1 MMGKL
6 KLQKIKDLY
15 IMKKNILFAV
25 ALTVLS
31 LSSCQQKYSVIDN
44 MVYLKDAEK
53 TASKKLTIND
63 EGAETVLVSRL
74 GQKADVDVNVEYAI
88 DPSFVDEYN
97 RVNGTDYFALPEE
110 YCSFSESKS
119 TIKAGEINSAPV
131 TLSIRPLD
139 DKIDPSK
146 KYAVPVSIVNSEGVE
161 TMKSSSS
168 MVIILD
174 QIITTS
180 VLNLSKAK
188 IGLTGNPLVGSY
200 QTWTIEWL
208 FNKYNLGKN
217 NTNWN
222 LKGADNKAL
231 VYTRTGDVGHPAG
244 EFMIKVGTDQVRME
258 SLLETNKWY
267 HMAVVYDG
275 SSFKFYLNGELQLT
289 KAAACA
295 GQTFDIAYIDFGNV
309 KEAYNFN
316 GYVSELRLWS
326 VPRSQTEIQ
335 NNMYVVSPDS
345 EGLEIYWKCND
356 GSGTTIHDY
365 SGNERHGTLS
375 SAETWMTDVK
385 FPPQN

>member
-1 MMGKL
+1 
-6 KLQKIKDLY
+6 
-15 IMKKNILFAV
+15 MKKNILFAV

-63 EGAETVLVSRL
+63 EGAETILVSRL
-74 GQKADVDVNVEYAI
+74 GQKTDVDVNVEYAI

-97 RVNGTDYFALPEE
+97 RVNGTDYLALPEE
-110 YCSFSESKS
+110 YCSFSENMA
-119 TIKAGEINSAPV
+119 TIKAGEINSVPV
-131 TLSIRPLD
+131 TLSIKPLD
-139 DKIDPSK
+139 NKIEPSK

-326 VPRSQTEIQ
+326 VPRSQTEVQ

-345 EGLEIYWKCND
+345 KGLEIYWKCND

>member
-1 MMGKL
+1 
-6 KLQKIKDLY
+6 
-15 IMKKNILFAV
+15 MKKNILFAV

-309 KEAYNFN
+309 NAAYAFN

-326 VPRSQTEIQ
+326 VPRSQTEVQ
-335 NNMYVVSPDS
+335 NNMYVVFPDS
-345 EGLEIYWKCND
+345 KGLEIYWKCND

>member
-1 MMGKL
+1 
-6 KLQKIKDLY
+6 
-15 IMKKNILFAV
+15 MKKNILFAV

-97 RVNGTDYFALPEE
+97 RVNGTDYLALPEE
-110 YCSFSESKS
+110 YCSFSENMA
-119 TIKAGEINSAPV
+119 TIKAGEINSVPV
-131 TLSIRPLD
+131 TLSIKPLD
-139 DKIDPSK
+139 NKIDLSN

-326 VPRSQTEIQ
+326 VPRSQTEVQ

-345 EGLEIYWKCND
+345 KGLEIYWKCND

>member
-1 MMGKL
+1 
-6 KLQKIKDLY
+6 
-15 IMKKNILFAV
+15 MKKNILFAV

-139 DKIDPSK
+139 DKIDTSK

-326 VPRSQTEIQ
+326 VPRSQTEVQ

>member
-1 MMGKL
+1 
-6 KLQKIKDLY
+6 
-15 IMKKNILFAV
+15 MKKNILFAV

-97 RVNGTDYFALPEE
+97 RVNGTDYLALPEE
-110 YCSFSESKS
+110 YCSFSENMA
-119 TIKAGEINSAPV
+119 TIKAGEINSVPV
-131 TLSIRPLD
+131 TLSIKPLD
-139 DKIDPSK
+139 NKIDPSK

-188 IGLTGNPLVGSY
+188 IDLTGNPLVGSY

-326 VPRSQTEIQ
+326 VPRSQTEVQ

-345 EGLEIYWKCND
+345 KGLEIYWKCND

>member
-1 MMGKL
+1 
-6 KLQKIKDLY
+6 
-15 IMKKNILFAV
+15 MKKNILFAV

-97 RVNGTDYFALPEE
+97 RVNGTDYLALPEE
-110 YCSFSESKS
+110 YCSFSENMA
-119 TIKAGEINSAPV
+119 TIKAGEINSVPV
-131 TLSIRPLD
+131 TLSIKPLD
-139 DKIDPSK
+139 NKIDPSK

-161 TMKSSSS
+161 AMKSSSS

-326 VPRSQTEIQ
+326 VPRSQTEVQ

-345 EGLEIYWKCND
+345 KGLEIYWKCND

>member
-1 MMGKL
+1 
-6 KLQKIKDLY
+6 
-15 IMKKNILFAV
+15 MKKNILYAT
-25 ALTVLS
+25 ALAVLS
-31 LSSCQQKYSVIDN
+31 FSSCQQEYSVIDN
-44 MVYLKDAEK
+44 MVYLKDAER
-53 TASKKLTIND
+53 TSSKKLTVSD

-97 RVNGTDYFALPEE
+97 RVNGTDYLALPEE

-231 VYTRTGDVGHPAG
+231 VYTRTGDGGHPAG

-267 HMAVVYDG
+267 HLAVVYDG

-309 KEAYNFN
+309 NAAYAFN

-326 VPRSQTEIQ
+326 VPRSQTEVQ

-345 EGLEIYWKCND
+345 KGLEIYWKCND

>member
-1 MMGKL
+1 
-6 KLQKIKDLY
+6 
-15 IMKKNILFAV
+15 MKKNILFAV

-326 VPRSQTEIQ
+326 VPRSQTEVQ

>member
-1 MMGKL
+1 
-6 KLQKIKDLY
+6 
-15 IMKKNILFAV
+15 MKKNILFAV

-44 MVYLKDAEK
+44 MVYLKDVEK

-63 EGAETVLVSRL
+63 DGAETVLVSRL

-309 KEAYNFN
+309 NAAYAFN

-326 VPRSQTEIQ
+326 VPRSQTEVQ

>member
-1 MMGKL
+1 
-6 KLQKIKDLY
+6 
-15 IMKKNILFAV
+15 MKKNILFAV

-97 RVNGTDYFALPEE
+97 RVNGTDYLALPAE
-110 YCSFSESKS
+110 YCSFSENMA
-119 TIKAGEINSAPV
+119 TIKAGEINSVPV
-131 TLSIRPLD
+131 TLSIKPLD
-139 DKIDPSK
+139 NKIDPSK

-244 EFMIKVGTDQVRME
+244 AFRIKVGTDQVRME
-258 SLLETNKWY
+258 SLLDTNKWY

-326 VPRSQTEIQ
+326 VPRSQTEVQ

-345 EGLEIYWKCND
+345 KGLEIYWKCND

>member
-1 MMGKL
+1 
-6 KLQKIKDLY
+6 
-15 IMKKNILFAV
+15 MKKNILFAV

-289 KAAACA
+289 KAAACV

-309 KEAYNFN
+309 NAAYAFN

-326 VPRSQTEIQ
+326 VPRSQTEVQ

-345 EGLEIYWKCND
+345 KGLEIYWKCND

>member
-326 VPRSQTEIQ
+326 VPRSQTEVQ

-345 EGLEIYWKCND
+345 KGLEIYWKCND

>member
-1 MMGKL
+1 
-6 KLQKIKDLY
+6 
-15 IMKKNILFAV
+15 MKKNILFAV

-97 RVNGTDYFALPEE
+97 RVNGTDYLALPEE
-110 YCSFSESKS
+110 YCSFSENMA
-119 TIKAGEINSAPV
+119 TIKAGEINSVPV
-131 TLSIRPLD
+131 TLSIKPLD
-139 DKIDPSK
+139 NKIDPSK

-161 TMKSSSS
+161 TMNSSSS

-309 KEAYNFN
+309 KEAYSFN

-326 VPRSQTEIQ
+326 VPRSQTEVQ

-345 EGLEIYWKCND
+345 KGLEIYWKCND

>member
-1 MMGKL
+1 
-6 KLQKIKDLY
+6 
-15 IMKKNILFAV
+15 MKKNILYAT
-25 ALTVLS
+25 ALAVLS
-31 LSSCQQKYSVIDN
+31 FSSCQQEYSVIDN
-44 MVYLKDAEK
+44 MVYLKDAER
-53 TASKKLTIND
+53 TSSKKLTVSD

-88 DPSFVDEYN
+88 APSFVDEYN
-97 RVNGTDYFALPEE
+97 RVNGTDYLALPEE

-231 VYTRTGDVGHPAG
+231 VYTRTGDGGHPAG

-267 HMAVVYDG
+267 HLAVVYDG

-295 GQTFDIAYIDFGNV
+295 GQTFDLAYIDFGNV
-309 KEAYNFN
+309 NAAYAFN

-326 VPRSQTEIQ
+326 VPRSQTEVQ

-345 EGLEIYWKCND
+345 KGLEIYWKCND

>member
-1 MMGKL
+1 
-6 KLQKIKDLY
+6 
-15 IMKKNILFAV
+15 MKKNILFAV

-97 RVNGTDYFALPEE
+97 RVNGTDYLALPEE
-110 YCSFSESKS
+110 YCSFSESTS
-119 TIKAGEINSAPV
+119 VIRAGEINSAPV
-131 TLSIRPLD
+131 TLSIKPLD

-146 KYAVPVSIVNSEGVE
+146 KYVVPVSIVNSEGVE

-309 KEAYNFN
+309 NAAYAFN

-326 VPRSQTEIQ
+326 VPRSQTEVQ

-345 EGLEIYWKCND
+345 KGLEIYWKCND
-356 GSGTTIHDY
+356 GSGTIIHDY

>member
-1 MMGKL
+1 
-6 KLQKIKDLY
+6 
-15 IMKKNILFAV
+15 MKKNILFAV

-258 SLLETNKWY
+258 SLLETYKWY

-309 KEAYNFN
+309 NAAYAFN

-326 VPRSQTEIQ
+326 VPRSQTEVQ

-345 EGLEIYWKCND
+345 KGLEIYWKCND

>member
-1 MMGKL
+1 
-6 KLQKIKDLY
+6 
-15 IMKKNILFAV
+15 MKKNILFAV

-44 MVYLKDAEK
+44 MVYLKDVEK

-309 KEAYNFN
+309 NAAYAFN

-326 VPRSQTEIQ
+326 VPRSQTEVQ

>member
-1 MMGKL
+1 
-6 KLQKIKDLY
+6 
-15 IMKKNILFAV
+15 MKKNILYAT
-25 ALTVLS
+25 ALAVLS
-31 LSSCQQKYSVIDN
+31 FSSCQQEYSVIDN

-97 RVNGTDYFALPEE
+97 RVNGTDYLALPEE

-231 VYTRTGDVGHPAG
+231 VYTRTGDGGHPAG

-267 HMAVVYDG
+267 HLAVVYDG

-295 GQTFDIAYIDFGNV
+295 GQTFDLAYIDFGNV
-309 KEAYNFN
+309 NAAYAFN

-326 VPRSQTEIQ
+326 VPRSQTEVQ

-345 EGLEIYWKCND
+345 KGLEIYWKCND

>member
-1 MMGKL
+1 
-6 KLQKIKDLY
+6 
-15 IMKKNILFAV
+15 MKKNILFAV

-88 DPSFVDEYN
+88 YPSFVDEYN
-97 RVNGTDYFALPEE
+97 RVNGTDYLALPEE
-110 YCSFSESKS
+110 YCSFSENMA
-119 TIKAGEINSAPV
+119 TIKAGEINSVPV
-131 TLSIRPLD
+131 TLSIKPLD
-139 DKIDPSK
+139 NKIDPSK

-326 VPRSQTEIQ
+326 VPRSQTEVQ

-345 EGLEIYWKCND
+345 KGLEIYWKCND

>member
-1 MMGKL
+1 
-6 KLQKIKDLY
+6 
-15 IMKKNILFAV
+15 MKKNILFAV

-119 TIKAGEINSAPV
+119 TIKAGEINSVPV
-131 TLSIRPLD
+131 ALSIKPLD
-139 DKIDPSK
+139 NKIDPSK

-208 FNKYNLGKN
+208 FTKYNLGKN

-326 VPRSQTEIQ
+326 VPRSQTEVQ

-345 EGLEIYWKCND
+345 KGLEIYWKCND

>member
-1 MMGKL
+1 
-6 KLQKIKDLY
+6 
-15 IMKKNILFAV
+15 MKKNILFAV

-267 HMAVVYDG
+267 HLAVVYDG

-295 GQTFDIAYIDFGNV
+295 GQSFDLAYIDFGNV
-309 KEAYNFN
+309 NAAYAFN

-326 VPRSQTEIQ
+326 VPRSQTEVQ

-345 EGLEIYWKCND
+345 KGLEIYWKCND

>member
-1 MMGKL
+1 
-6 KLQKIKDLY
+6 
-15 IMKKNILFAV
+15 MKKNILFAV

-309 KEAYNFN
+309 NAAYAFN

-326 VPRSQTEIQ
+326 VPRSQTEVQ

-345 EGLEIYWKCND
+345 KGLEIYWKCND

>member
-1 MMGKL
+1 
-6 KLQKIKDLY
+6 
-15 IMKKNILFAV
+15 MKKNILYAT
-25 ALTVLS
+25 ALAVLS
-31 LSSCQQKYSVIDN
+31 FSSCQQEYSVIDN
-44 MVYLKDAEK
+44 MVYLKDAER
-53 TASKKLTIND
+53 TSSKKLTVSD

-97 RVNGTDYFALPEE
+97 RVNGTDYLALPEE

-231 VYTRTGDVGHPAG
+231 VYTRTGDGGHPAG

-267 HMAVVYDG
+267 HLAVVYDG

-295 GQTFDIAYIDFGNV
+295 GQTFDLAYIDFGNV
-309 KEAYNFN
+309 NAAYAFN

-326 VPRSQTEIQ
+326 VPRSQTEVQ

-345 EGLEIYWKCND
+345 KGLEIYWKCND

>member
-1 MMGKL
+1 
-6 KLQKIKDLY
+6 
-15 IMKKNILFAV
+15 MKKNILFAV

-97 RVNGTDYFALPEE
+97 RVNGTDYLALPEE
-110 YCSFSESKS
+110 YCSFSENMA

-309 KEAYNFN
+309 NAAYAFN

-326 VPRSQTEIQ
+326 VPRSQTEVQ

-345 EGLEIYWKCND
+345 KGLEIYWKCND

>member
-1 MMGKL
+1 
-6 KLQKIKDLY
+6 
-15 IMKKNILFAV
+15 MKKNILYAT
-25 ALTVLS
+25 ALAVLS
-31 LSSCQQKYSVIDN
+31 FSSCQQEYSVIDN
-44 MVYLKDAEK
+44 MVYLKDAER
-53 TASKKLTIND
+53 TSSKKLTVSD

-97 RVNGTDYFALPEE
+97 RVNGTDYLALPEE

-231 VYTRTGDVGHPAG
+231 VYTRTGDGGHPAG

-267 HMAVVYDG
+267 HLAVVYDG

-309 KEAYNFN
+309 NAAYAFN

-326 VPRSQTEIQ
+326 VPRSQTEVQ

-345 EGLEIYWKCND
+345 KGLEIYWKCND

-385 FPPQN
+385 FPPQI

>member
-1 MMGKL
+1 
-6 KLQKIKDLY
+6 
-15 IMKKNILFAV
+15 MKKNILFAV

-97 RVNGTDYFALPEE
+97 RVNGTDYLALPEE
-110 YCSFSESKS
+110 YCSFSENMA
-119 TIKAGEINSAPV
+119 TIKAGEINSVPV
-131 TLSIRPLD
+131 TLSIKPLD
-139 DKIDPSK
+139 NKIDPSK

-326 VPRSQTEIQ
+326 VTRSQTEVQ

-345 EGLEIYWKCND
+345 KGLEIYWKCND

>member
-1 MMGKL
+1 
-6 KLQKIKDLY
+6 
-15 IMKKNILFAV
+15 MKKNILFAV

-97 RVNGTDYFALPEE
+97 RVNGTDYLALPEE
-110 YCSFSESKS
+110 YCSFSENMA
-119 TIKAGEINSAPV
+119 TIKAGEINSVPV
-131 TLSIRPLD
+131 TLSIKPLD
-139 DKIDPSK
+139 NKIDPSK

-326 VPRSQTEIQ
+326 VPRSQTEVQ

-345 EGLEIYWKCND
+345 KGLEIYWKCND

-375 SAETWMTDVK
+375 GAETWMTDVK

>member
-1 MMGKL
+1 
-6 KLQKIKDLY
+6 
-15 IMKKNILFAV
+15 MKKNILFAV

-131 TLSIRPLD
+131 TLSIRQLD

-267 HMAVVYDG
+267 HLAVVYDG

-295 GQTFDIAYIDFGNV
+295 GQSFDLAYIDFGNV
-309 KEAYNFN
+309 NAAYAFN

-326 VPRSQTEIQ
+326 VPRSQTEVQ

-345 EGLEIYWKCND
+345 KGLEIYWKCND

>member
-1 MMGKL
+1 
-6 KLQKIKDLY
+6 
-15 IMKKNILFAV
+15 MKKNILFAV

-97 RVNGTDYFALPEE
+97 RVNGTDYLALPEE
-110 YCSFSESKS
+110 YCSFSENMA
-119 TIKAGEINSAPV
+119 TIKAGEINSVPV
-131 TLSIRPLD
+131 TLSIKPLD
-139 DKIDPSK
+139 NKIDPSK

-309 KEAYNFN
+309 NAAYAFN

-326 VPRSQTEIQ
+326 VPRSQTEVQ

-345 EGLEIYWKCND
+345 KGLEIYWKCND

>member
-1 MMGKL
+1 
-6 KLQKIKDLY
+6 
-15 IMKKNILFAV
+15 MKKNILFAV

-97 RVNGTDYFALPEE
+97 RVNGTDYLALPEE
-110 YCSFSESKS
+110 YCSFSESMA
-119 TIKAGEINSAPV
+119 TIKAGEINSVPV
-131 TLSIRPLD
+131 TLSIKPLD
-139 DKIDPSK
+139 NKIDPSK
-146 KYAVPVSIVNSEGVE
+146 KYVVPVSIVNSEGVE

-267 HMAVVYDG
+267 HLAVVYDG

-309 KEAYNFN
+309 NAAYAFN

-326 VPRSQTEIQ
+326 VPRSQTEVQ

-345 EGLEIYWKCND
+345 KGLEIYWKCND

>member
-1 MMGKL
+1 
-6 KLQKIKDLY
+6 
-15 IMKKNILFAV
+15 MKKNILFAV

-31 LSSCQQKYSVIDN
+31 LSSCRQKYSVIDN

-97 RVNGTDYFALPEE
+97 RVNGTDYLALPEE
-110 YCSFSESKS
+110 YCSFSENMA
-119 TIKAGEINSAPV
+119 TIKAGEINSVPV
-131 TLSIRPLD
+131 TLSIKPLD
-139 DKIDPSK
+139 NKIDPSK

-326 VPRSQTEIQ
+326 VPRSQTEVQ

-345 EGLEIYWKCND
+345 KGLEIYWKCND

>member
-1 MMGKL
+1 
-6 KLQKIKDLY
+6 
-15 IMKKNILFAV
+15 MKKNILFAV

-97 RVNGTDYFALPEE
+97 RVNGTDYLALPEE
-110 YCSFSESKS
+110 YCSFSENMA
-119 TIKAGEINSAPV
+119 TIKAGEINSVPV
-131 TLSIRPLD
+131 TLSIKPLD
-139 DKIDPSK
+139 NKIDPSK

-231 VYTRTGDVGHPAG
+231 VYTRTGDVGHPSG

-326 VPRSQTEIQ
+326 VPRSQTEVQ

-345 EGLEIYWKCND
+345 KGLEIYWKCND

>member
-1 MMGKL
+1 
-6 KLQKIKDLY
+6 
-15 IMKKNILFAV
+15 MKKNILFAV

-97 RVNGTDYFALPEE
+97 RVNGTDYLALPEE
-110 YCSFSESKS
+110 YCSFSENMA
-119 TIKAGEINSAPV
+119 TIKAGEINSVPV
-131 TLSIRPLD
+131 TLSIKPLD
-139 DKIDPSK
+139 NKIDPSK

-231 VYTRTGDVGHPAG
+231 VYTRTGDVGHSAG

-326 VPRSQTEIQ
+326 VPRSQTEVQ

-345 EGLEIYWKCND
+345 KGLEIYWKCND

>member
-1 MMGKL
+1 
-6 KLQKIKDLY
+6 
-15 IMKKNILFAV
+15 MKKNILFAV

-97 RVNGTDYFALPEE
+97 RVNGTDYLALPEE
-110 YCSFSESKS
+110 YCSFSENMA
-119 TIKAGEINSAPV
+119 TIKAGEINSVPV
-131 TLSIRPLD
+131 TLSIKPLD
-139 DKIDPSK
+139 NKIDPSK

-326 VPRSQTEIQ
+326 VPRSQTEVQ

-345 EGLEIYWKCND
+345 KGLEIYWKCND

>member
-1 MMGKL
+1 
-6 KLQKIKDLY
+6 
-15 IMKKNILFAV
+15 MKKNILFAV

-258 SLLETNKWY
+258 SLLETYKWY

-309 KEAYNFN
+309 NAAYAFN

-326 VPRSQTEIQ
+326 VPRSQTEVQ

-345 EGLEIYWKCND
+345 KGLEIYWKCND

-385 FPPQN
+385 FPPRK

>member
-1 MMGKL
+1 
-6 KLQKIKDLY
+6 
-15 IMKKNILFAV
+15 MKKNILFAV

-309 KEAYNFN
+309 NAAYAFN

-326 VPRSQTEIQ
+326 VPRSQTEVQ

>member
-44 MVYLKDAEK
+44 MVYLKDVEK

-63 EGAETVLVSRL
+63 DGAETVLVSRL

-309 KEAYNFN
+309 NAAYAFN

-326 VPRSQTEIQ
+326 VPRSQTEVQ

>member
-1 MMGKL
+1 
-6 KLQKIKDLY
+6 
-15 IMKKNILFAV
+15 MKKNILFAV

-326 VPRSQTEIQ
+326 VPRSQTEVQ

-345 EGLEIYWKCND
+345 KGLEIYWKCND

>member
-1 MMGKL
+1 
-6 KLQKIKDLY
+6 
-15 IMKKNILFAV
+15 MKKNILFAV

-97 RVNGTDYFALPEE
+97 RVNGTDYLALPEE
-110 YCSFSESKS
+110 YCSFSESTS
-119 TIKAGEINSAPV
+119 VIRAGEINSAPV
-131 TLSIRPLD
+131 TLSIKPLD

-146 KYAVPVSIVNSEGVE
+146 KYVVPVSIVNSEGVE

-326 VPRSQTEIQ
+326 VPRSQTEVQ

-345 EGLEIYWKCND
+345 KGLEIYWKCND
-356 GSGTTIHDY
+356 GSGTIIHDY